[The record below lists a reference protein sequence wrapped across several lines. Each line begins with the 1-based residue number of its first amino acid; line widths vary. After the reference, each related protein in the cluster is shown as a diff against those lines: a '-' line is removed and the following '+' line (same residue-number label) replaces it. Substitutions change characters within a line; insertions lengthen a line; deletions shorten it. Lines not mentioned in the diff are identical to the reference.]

1 MKEITM
7 NRELS
12 FEEAMKR
19 LEEIVNY
26 LESGNISLEQALEAY
41 SEGVKLSLYCN
52 NKLEEAEGKIIKIM
66 NENNV
71 FKEIEI
77 ERD

>member
-1 MKEITM
+1 M
-7 NRELS
+7 NKELS
-12 FEEAMKR
+12 FENAMKR
-19 LEEIVNY
+19 LEEIVDY

-52 NKLEEAEGKIIKIM
+52 SKLEEAEGKMIKIM

>member
-1 MKEITM
+1 M